1 MPGRL
6 RYAGRGLIVEVAT
19 SALVS
24 PREVVDA
31 YNELLAERERRAAAA
46 EARQPDHP
54 ENPEAK

>member
-6 RYAGRGLIVEVAT
+6 RYAGRGLIVDVAT
-19 SALVS
+19 AALVS

-31 YNELLAERERRAAAA
+31 YNELLAERERRAS
-46 EARQPDHP
+46 EARRTEHP